1 MEDKRELLVKWAE
14 EEGVSVAVLLGY
26 LIYLDNYNGGQ
37 RSLASLGWK
46 MFQEEDESGNEGYSD
61 QKQGYK
67 NRADRGGYTEMK
79 EQIYQVKVYL
89 TPYYSSH
96 ISEF

>member
-1 MEDKRELLVKWAE
+1 MKII
-14 EEGVSVAVLLGY
+14 GS
-26 LIYLDNYNGGQ
+26 LI
-37 RSLASLGWK
+37 
-46 MFQEEDESGNEGYSD
+46 QEEDESGNEGYSD

-96 ISEF
+96 IGIPELCSQIDLSNSSISGQIAPLQIPAGRTAEWNTS